1 MRHGG
6 RGNSPIAQ
14 QERIEIMVRSERK
27 ENDMEIAT
35 AMKLNR
41 PVVRKWRRKARDKG
55 RAGLITS
62 MGRLKSGPLG
72 HFLQELRTA
81 SKNGAT
87 VTPDG
92 GRGCC
97 EWSS

>member
-41 PVVRKWRRKARDKG
+41 PVVRKW
-55 RAGLITS
+55 
-62 MGRLKSGPLG
+62 
-72 HFLQELRTA
+72 
-81 SKNGAT
+81 
-87 VTPDG
+87 
-92 GRGCC
+92 
-97 EWSS
+97 